1 MTCKKCSDQI
11 GLPATW
17 KAHAR
22 LDRPGS
28 ARTAG
33 YAATGNQKL
42 YACATCG
49 TVLRKGLNT
58 GWALAT
64 RIVANPE
71 PVSIGTS
78 N

>member
-11 GLPATW
+11 GLPSAW

-28 ARTAG
+28 ARTSG
-33 YAATGNQKL
+33 YVATGNQKL

-49 TVLRKGLNT
+49 TVLRRGLNT

-64 RIVANPE
+64 RTAAIPVPAIVSTPN
-71 PVSIGTS
+71 
-78 N
+78 